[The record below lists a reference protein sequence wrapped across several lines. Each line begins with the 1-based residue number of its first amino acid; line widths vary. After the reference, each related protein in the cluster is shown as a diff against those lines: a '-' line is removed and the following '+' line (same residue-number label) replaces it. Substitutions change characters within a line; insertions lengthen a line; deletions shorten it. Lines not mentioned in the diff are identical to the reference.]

1 MQLREKICV
10 PCAAGTPPLKR
21 QEIEKLLKQLPSGWE
36 AIEDPAAP
44 GGTSKKIRKTF
55 KFKNYPDTLAFV
67 NRAALIAQE
76 EGHHPDMEVHWG
88 KVVVELWTHK
98 INGLSENDFILAAK
112 IDS

>member
-10 PCAAGTPPLKR
+10 PCSAGTPPIKKD
-21 QEIEKLLKQLPSGWE
+21 EIEKLHKQLPTGWE
-36 AIEDPAAP
+36 VIED
-44 GGTSKKIRKTF
+44 KKISKIF

-88 KVVVELWTHK
+88 KVVVEIWTHK
-98 INGLSENDFILAAK
+98 IGGLSENDFILAAK
-112 IDS
+112 IDNV